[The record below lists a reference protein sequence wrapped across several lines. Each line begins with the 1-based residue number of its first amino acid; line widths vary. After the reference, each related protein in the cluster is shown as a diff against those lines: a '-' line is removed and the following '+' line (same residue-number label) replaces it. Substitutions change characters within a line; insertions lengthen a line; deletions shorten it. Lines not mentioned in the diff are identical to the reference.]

1 MRPVLCTL
9 AALLVLAAAAC
20 APDRF
25 EEEQARAAEDQRL
38 DSLGS
43 FEECV
48 DNAGEDLA
56 DVEAC
61 QSLTPAPSNM

>member
-1 MRPVLCTL
+1 MRPVLR
-9 AALLVLAAAAC
+9 ALTVLMVLAAAAC

-38 DSLGS
+38 DNLGD

-56 DVEAC
+56 DVEGC
-61 QSLTPAPSNM
+61 QSLTPAPSNL

>member
-9 AALLVLAAAAC
+9 AALLVLSAAAC
-20 APDRF
+20 APDPF
-25 EEEQARAAEDQRL
+25 AEQQARQAEDQRL
-38 DSLGS
+38 DSLGT

-56 DVEAC
+56 DVEGC
-61 QSLTPAPSNM
+61 QSLTPAPSNL